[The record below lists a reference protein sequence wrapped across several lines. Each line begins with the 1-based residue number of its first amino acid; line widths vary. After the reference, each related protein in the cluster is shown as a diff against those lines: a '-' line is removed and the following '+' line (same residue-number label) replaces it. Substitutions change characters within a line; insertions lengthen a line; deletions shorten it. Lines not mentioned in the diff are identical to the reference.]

1 MNTKRKLVLLR
12 ASFSVLMCIISVIL
26 SSCSQE
32 NKTML
37 YNVVTKEELR
47 NIIGYGF
54 LDISECEVIYTND
67 NDAAYIFLIV
77 DPDRI
82 EQQTHDLFDS
92 YLFHPCN
99 DFNICAPYQLRELL
113 AEHSITNDSV
123 IQCGYYFREISY
135 ETKELVNNENVTV
148 LYNTGLPV
156 YWYVLGNDEPRKETL
171 VLMTCIQMKPTDSDD
186 YFLSIRAAN

>member
-171 VLMTCIQMKPTDSDD
+171 VLMTCIKMKPTDSDD
-186 YFLSIRAAN
+186 YFLSIRAGM

>member
-37 YNVVTKEELR
+37 YNVVTKEELS

-82 EQQTHDLFDS
+82 NRQTHDLFDS

-148 LYNTGLPV
+148 LYNTGLTV

-171 VLMTCIQMKPTDSDD
+171 VLMTCIKMKPTDSDD

>member
-1 MNTKRKLVLLR
+1 MNTKRKPVLLR

-37 YNVVTKEELR
+37 YNVVTKEELS

-99 DFNICAPYQLRELL
+99 DFNMCAPYQLRELL
-113 AEHSITNDSV
+113 AAHSITNDSV
-123 IQCGYYFREISY
+123 IQCGYYFRGISY

-148 LYNTGLPV
+148 LYNTGLTV

-171 VLMTCIQMKPTDSDD
+171 VLMTCIKMKLTDSDD